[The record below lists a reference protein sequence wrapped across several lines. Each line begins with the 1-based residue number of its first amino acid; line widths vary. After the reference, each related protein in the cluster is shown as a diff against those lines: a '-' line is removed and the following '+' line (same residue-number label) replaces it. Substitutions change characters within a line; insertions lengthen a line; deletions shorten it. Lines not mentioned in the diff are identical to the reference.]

1 MDLVWLIPVIA
12 LHASELV
19 RYLLPLILLV
29 WVWKNGVKDVNT
41 HRMGALGDDLVNGCF
56 MKGVWALRKCVS
68 LCLPDRDVYI
78 PALASHPIGV
88 EKHFKKAEG
97 IAENVSSGN
106 LDSILTCLEEISK
119 GT

>member
-56 MKGVWALRKCVS
+56 MKGVGTQKVCVP
-68 LCLPDRDVYI
+68 LPTRQGCLHPCLGI
-78 PALASHPIGV
+78 TSHWG
-88 EKHFKKAEG
+88 
-97 IAENVSSGN
+97 
-106 LDSILTCLEEISK
+106 
-119 GT
+119 